1 MQETAKYKYAF
12 TDEHDEKEEEICRKA
27 AELKELIREHERR
40 LAEEDGIRIAKSDS
54 WFPVLTDLILE
65 YHSLDG
71 GLWNAGEHNRILDE
85 IREMRDKMNRYY
97 ISEAQSGNTTMGD
110 KEYPAAVLRVEDESG
125 ERLISAQKTENGKL
139 LFGSYNI
146 DTLDGFPISTDYVEN
161 LYNLSKDSEHSAAV
175 IVSILLAIINGNDKK
190 DKDDFT
196 RSITGRWADSREVKD
211 ALCAHFQKQAG

>member
-40 LAEEDGIRIAKSDS
+40 LAEEDGIRIAKS
-54 WFPVLTDLILE
+54 
-65 YHSLDG
+65 HSLDS

-85 IREMRDKMNRYY
+85 IREMRDRMNRYY
-97 ISEAQSGNTTMGD
+97 ISEAQSGNATVGD

-161 LYNLSKDSEHSAAV
+161 LHNLSKDSEHSAAV

-196 RSITGRWADSREVKD
+196 RSITGRWADSREVED